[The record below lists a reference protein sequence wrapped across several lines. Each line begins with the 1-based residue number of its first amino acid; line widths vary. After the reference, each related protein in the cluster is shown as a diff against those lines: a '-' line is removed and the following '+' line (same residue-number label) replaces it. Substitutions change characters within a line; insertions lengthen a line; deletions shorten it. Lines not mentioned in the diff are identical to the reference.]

1 LTVVAY
7 REPCVRV
14 IMGAGLEAGIGNE
27 PLGRRERKKLDM
39 LQRIRAAAADL
50 FREKGYDAT
59 TVEEIAERADVAKG
73 TFFNYYPRKDALLEE
88 LGADMFASL
97 VAEYGPVSGWPG
109 DMRAG
114 LLGVFLRLGELA
126 GSDRELSK
134 VMIVENMRTFW
145 LRTEEAEVERAFRSI
160 LREAVE
166 EGRNRGE
173 FREDVDVDS
182 AVRVVEGIYITT
194 LVEWLRAGTPYEAYR
209 SELTAKFD
217 LLYGGLAVAGPGG
230 RS

>member
-1 LTVVAY
+1 
-7 REPCVRV
+7 
-14 IMGAGLEAGIGNE
+14 MGDRLEDGTGGE

-39 LQRIRAAAADL
+39 LRRIRAAAAEL

-88 LGADMFASL
+88 LGTDMFSCL
-97 VAEYGPVSGWPG
+97 LAEYGPVSGWSG
-109 DMRAG
+109 TMRES

-126 GSDRELSK
+126 GGDRELSK
-134 VMIVENMRTFW
+134 VMIVENMRTYW
-145 LRTEEAEVERAFRSI
+145 LRTEEVEAELEFRAV
-160 LREAVE
+160 LGQVVE
-166 EGRNRGE
+166 EGRTRGE
-173 FREDVDVDS
+173 FREDLDVPV

-209 SELTAKFD
+209 TELTAKFD
-217 LLYGGLAVAGPGG
+217 LLYGGLTVASAGG
-230 RS
+230 ES